1 MKLIPLFIYAAS
13 PVQYFDDGSFEAGGI
28 PRARLHGKSGFRGL
42 RRNHLGRRAP
52 GRFPERG
59 ITGDISRGCTY
70 AGAAAIREVI
80 SPASPATTALKLFW
94 PISACP
100 HRGRPFQRRSV

>member
-1 MKLIPLFIYAAS
+1 MVSQVSGVYDGIILGAGHNGLVLQAYLLSGRLPAA
-13 PVQYFDDGSFEAGGI
+13 
-28 PRARLHGKSGFRGL
+28 KSVIT
-42 RRNHLGRRAP
+42 

-59 ITGDISRGCTY
+59 ITGDISRGCTC

>member
-1 MKLIPLFIYAAS
+1 MVSQVSGVYDGIILGAGHNGLVLQAYVLSGRLPAA
-13 PVQYFDDGSFEAGGI
+13 
-28 PRARLHGKSGFRGL
+28 KSVIT
-42 RRNHLGRRAP
+42 